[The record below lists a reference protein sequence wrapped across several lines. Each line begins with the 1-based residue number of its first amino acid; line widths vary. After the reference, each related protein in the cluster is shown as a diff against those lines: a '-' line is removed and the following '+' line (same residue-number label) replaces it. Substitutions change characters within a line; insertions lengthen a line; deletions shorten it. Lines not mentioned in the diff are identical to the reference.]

1 MTLFLYLFLAY
12 RFLIWVRFHFFP
24 FSDLPYP
31 SVVPLL
37 SIYSLCSFDITFFGF
52 TLCGINLLGSFLFSS
67 FFLFPEFVPSPF
79 SVSPS
84 LFLFYFSYA
93 SSASSHLPLDINF
106 HSKKNVY
113 LSLTQTLIYFPFS
126 SKLTSSS
133 LPFFLT
139 LKHPPLPTPL
149 SSSLIS
155 LFRKPSYLI
164 FLSLPFSSP
173 TTSLCHAVSWS
184 IFVYLLF
191 RPLTDSQGRSLTLED
206 DSDEAPG
213 QLPDFFAKTSKGIA
227 RTKAD
232 GRRASSET
240 TNSGVSRVRAPSYCK
255 YTRGR
260 FTNDIGM
267 NQTNL

>member
-52 TLCGINLLGSFLFSS
+52 TLCGINLLGSFLFSH

-139 LKHPPLPTPL
+139 LKHPPLPIPL
-149 SSSLIS
+149 SSSFNLPLSQTFLPYIS
-155 LFRKPSYLI
+155 LSSFLIANHIPLSRCFLVHFRVPS
-164 FLSLPFSSP
+164 FP
-173 TTSLCHAVSWS
+173 T
-184 IFVYLLF
+184 
-191 RPLTDSQGRSLTLED
+191 
-206 DSDEAPG
+206 
-213 QLPDFFAKTSKGIA
+213 PD
-227 RTKAD
+227 
-232 GRRASSET
+232 
-240 TNSGVSRVRAPSYCK
+240 
-255 YTRGR
+255 
-260 FTNDIGM
+260 
-267 NQTNL
+267 

>member
-1 MTLFLYLFLAY
+1 MTSFLYLFLAY

-31 SVVPLL
+31 SVVSLF
-37 SIYSLCSFDITFFGF
+37 SIYSPCSFNITFFGF

-67 FFLFPEFVPSPF
+67 FLFPEFVPLSF
-79 SVSPS
+79 SLSPS
-84 LFLFYFSYA
+84 LFSFYFSYA

-126 SKLTSSS
+126 SELTSPS

-139 LKHPPLPTPL
+139 LKHSPLPTPL
-149 SSSLIS
+149 PLPLIS

-173 TTSLCHAVSWS
+173 TISLCHAAFWS

-240 TNSGVSRVRAPSYCK
+240 TNSGAPRVRQRRPIVNTLWVGLRMIS
-255 YTRGR
+255 G
-260 FTNDIGM
+260 
-267 NQTNL
+267 